1 MPTLQSFITPK
12 KLKILKTLTIT
23 MSQSS
28 LQTPPSPNSDPDQP
42 TSTTIRVA
50 LPANPYD
57 IRIAAGGLDRLGH
70 WLTEAELGTKLG
82 KKIAVVSNPEI
93 FALYGDRV
101 LNSLQ
106 EAGFETLSY
115 CFEPGETHKTFA
127 SVQGLFDALLT
138 ARFER
143 SSTLLALGGGIVGD
157 MTGFAAATWLRGIHF
172 VQVPTSLL
180 AMVDASVG
188 GKTGVNHP
196 QGKNLIGAFYQPKLV
211 MLDPEVLVT
220 LPEREFRAGMAEV
233 IKYGVIWDAELF
245 AQLEAAEQ
253 LDSIAAIESSRP
265 EFLTDILRRSTQ
277 AKADVVIQDEKEGG
291 LRAILNYGHTIGHA
305 LESLTGYRVINHGEA
320 VGIGMVAV
328 ARVMVHLGLWDEA
341 TEARQL
347 AVIEKA
353 GLPTAIPAGV
363 NLEEVVDRLKTDKK
377 VQDGRVRFVLSKA
390 IGSAFVSDR
399 VTDVQVAEALATLPA
414 LT

>member
-1 MPTLQSFITPK
+1 MT
-12 KLKILKTLTIT
+12 
-23 MSQSS
+23 QSS
-28 LQTPPSPNSDPDQP
+28 LQTPSNPQNHDDRPLEM
-42 TSTTIRVA
+42 TVRVA
-50 LPANPYD
+50 LPETPYD
-57 IRIAAGGLDRLGH
+57 IRLMTGGLDAIGQCLN
-70 WLTEAELGTKLG
+70 ASQLGTKLG

-93 FALYGDRV
+93 FKLYGDRV
-101 LNSLQ
+101 LTSLQ
-106 EAGFETLSY
+106 AAGFETLSY

-127 SVQGLFDALLT
+127 SVQGLFDALLA

-157 MTGFAAATWLRGIHF
+157 MTGFAAATWLRGLNF

-211 MLDPEVLVT
+211 LIDPEVLAT

-233 IKYGVIWDAELF
+233 IKYGVIWDADLF
-245 AQLEAAEQ
+245 AQLEAADR
-253 LDSIAAIESSRP
+253 LDTIEAIDP
-265 EFLTDILRRSTQ
+265 AFLLDILGRSTQ
-277 AKADVVIQDEKEGG
+277 AKADVVTQDEKEGG

-305 LESLTGYRVINHGEA
+305 LESLTGYRVMNHGEA

-328 ARVMVHLGLWDEA
+328 ARIMVHMGLWDAA

-347 AVIEKA
+347 AVIQKT
-353 GLPTAIPAGV
+353 GLPTTLPEGV
-363 NLEEVVDRLKTDKK
+363 TVSEIVDRLKTDKK
-377 VQDGRVRFVLSKA
+377 VQDGRVRFILSKA
-390 IGSAFVSDR
+390 IGSAFVTDS
-399 VTDVQVAEALATLPA
+399 VTDALVTAALATLPA
-414 LT
+414 

>member
-1 MPTLQSFITPK
+1 MIAINNRHLNLSKMDRQ
-12 KLKILKTLTIT
+12 
-23 MSQSS
+23 
-28 LQTPPSPNSDPDQP
+28 D
-42 TSTTIRVA
+42 STTIRVA

-57 IRIAAGGLDRLGH
+57 IRLAAGGLDTLGQC
-70 WLTEAELGTKLG
+70 LSVSELGTKLG
-82 KKIAVVSNPEI
+82 QKIAVVSNPEI

-101 LNSLQ
+101 LKSLQ
-106 EAGFETLSY
+106 SAGFETISY

-127 SVQGLFDALLT
+127 SVQGLFDALLA

-157 MTGFAAATWLRGIHF
+157 MTGFAAATWLRGLNF

-211 MLDPEVLVT
+211 MIDPEVLAT

-233 IKYGVIWDAELF
+233 IKYGVIWDADLF
-245 AQLEAAEQ
+245 AQLEAADR
-253 LDSIAAIESSRP
+253 LDSIKAIDP
-265 EFLTDILRRSTQ
+265 AFLLEILGRSTQ
-277 AKADVVIQDEKEGG
+277 AKADVVTQDEKEGG

-320 VGIGMVAV
+320 VGLGMVAV
-328 ARVMVHLGLWDEA
+328 ARMMVQMDLWDAE

-347 AVIEKA
+347 AVIQKA
-353 GLPTAIPAGV
+353 GLPTILPEGVKVDAI
-363 NLEEVVDRLKTDKK
+363 VDRLKTDKK
-377 VQDGRVRFVLSKA
+377 VQDGRVRFILSKA
-390 IGSAFVSDR
+390 IGSAFVTDS
-399 VTDVQVAEALATLPA
+399 VTDAQVAAALETLPV
-414 LT
+414 

>member
-1 MPTLQSFITPK
+1 MISNRHYNRHLDLSNLDLF
-12 KLKILKTLTIT
+12 T
-23 MSQSS
+23 MDRQ
-28 LQTPPSPNSDPDQP
+28 D
-42 TSTTIRVA
+42 STTIRVA

-57 IRIAAGGLDRLGH
+57 IRLAAGGLDTLGEC
-70 WLTEAELGTKLG
+70 LSVAELGTKLG

-101 LNSLQ
+101 LQSLHK
-106 EAGFETLSY
+106 AGFETISY

-127 SVQGLFDALLT
+127 SVQGLFDALLA

-157 MTGFAAATWLRGIHF
+157 MTGFAAATWLRGLNF

-233 IKYGVIWDAELF
+233 IKYGVIWDADLF
-245 AQLEAAEQ
+245 AQLEAADH
-253 LDSIAAIESSRP
+253 LDTIEAIDP
-265 EFLTDILRRSTQ
+265 AFLLEILGRSTQ
-277 AKADVVIQDEKEGG
+277 AKADVVTQDEKEGG

-305 LESLTGYRVINHGEA
+305 LESLTGYGVINHGEA
-320 VGIGMVAV
+320 VGLGMVAV
-328 ARVMVHLGLWDEA
+328 ARIMVHMGLWDAA

-347 AVIEKA
+347 AVIQKA
-353 GLPTAIPAGV
+353 GLPTILPAGV
-363 NLEEVVDRLKTDKK
+363 KVDAIVDRLKTDKK
-377 VQDGRVRFVLSKA
+377 VQDGRVRFILSQA
-390 IGSAFVSDR
+390 IGSAFVTDS
-399 VTDVQVAEALATLPA
+399 VTDAHVAAALRTLPV
-414 LT
+414 

>member
-1 MPTLQSFITPK
+1 MT
-12 KLKILKTLTIT
+12 
-23 MSQSS
+23 QSS
-28 LQTPPSPNSDPDQP
+28 LQTPSNLQNHDDHPLEM
-42 TSTTIRVA
+42 TVRVS
-50 LPANPYD
+50 LPETPYD
-57 IRIAAGGLDRLGH
+57 IRLMTGGLDAIGQCLN
-70 WLTEAELGTKLG
+70 ASQLGTKLG

-93 FALYGDRV
+93 FKLYGDRV
-101 LNSLQ
+101 LTSLQ
-106 EAGFETLSY
+106 AAGFETLSY

-127 SVQGLFDALLT
+127 SVQGLFDALLA

-157 MTGFAAATWLRGIHF
+157 MTGFAAATWLRGLNF

-211 MLDPEVLVT
+211 LIDPEVLAT

-233 IKYGVIWDAELF
+233 IKYGVIWDADLF
-245 AQLEAAEQ
+245 AQLEAAAQ
-253 LDSIAAIESSRP
+253 LDTIEAIDSA
-265 EFLTDILRRSTQ
+265 FLLDILGRSTQ
-277 AKADVVIQDEKEGG
+277 AKADVVTQDEKEGG

-305 LESLTGYRVINHGEA
+305 LESLTGYRVMNHGEA

-328 ARVMVHLGLWDEA
+328 ARIMVHMGLWDAA

-347 AVIEKA
+347 AVIQKT
-353 GLPTAIPAGV
+353 GLPTTLPEGV
-363 NLEEVVDRLKTDKK
+363 TVSEIVDRLKTDKK
-377 VQDGRVRFVLSKA
+377 VQDGRVRFILSKA
-390 IGSAFVSDR
+390 IGSAFVTDS
-399 VTDVQVAEALATLPA
+399 VTDALVTAALATLPA
-414 LT
+414 